1 MQYYIAHSQ
10 SDIFTVLVHFL
21 SKEFQQWNISQKN
34 NQILMFPSVA
44 KFFILDALFP
54 SSSFEIKLYDEKKCL
69 QKTQVH
75 FGSILSQIYKFYF
88 QFFVLCHVANFSFQN
103 KTLFHFALLQ
113 LSTNDLW
120 YCREF
125 LKII

>member
-1 MQYYIAHSQ
+1 MQYYITHSP
-10 SDIFTVLVHFL
+10 SDIFTVLVRFL
-21 SKEFQQWNISQKN
+21 SKEFQQWKISQKN

-54 SSSFEIKLYDEKKCL
+54 SPIFEIKFYHEKKCL
-69 QKTQVH
+69 HKKQVY
-75 FGSILSQIYKFYF
+75 FSDILSQMYKFYF